1 MKQIPEI
8 NPLELL
14 HDKQEPLTR
23 EQLAELLGV
32 TPDAISKWQAKKRN
46 PSLPAQKLAYL
57 VQHLRSLKQ
66 ETA

>member
-1 MKQIPEI
+1 MKHIPEI
-8 NPLELL
+8 SPLKLL
-14 HDKQEPLTR
+14 HDEQEPLTR
-23 EQLAELLGV
+23 EQLAELIGV
-32 TPDAISKWQAKKRN
+32 TPDAISKWQAGKRK

>member
-1 MKQIPEI
+1 MQQIPEI

-23 EQLAELLGV
+23 EQLAELIGV

-57 VQHLRSLKQ
+57 VLHLRSLNP
-66 ETA
+66 ESV